1 MTQFDT
7 LKLHLK
13 EVVAQKEALEH
24 ELIKMED
31 AKIGIQ
37 AVCFVLGVFFIA
49 SNAAWFALWNW
60 VR

>member
-1 MTQFDT
+1 MTQLEC

-13 EVVAQKEALEH
+13 EAVAHKEALEH
-24 ELIKMED
+24 ELIKMEG
-31 AKIGIQ
+31 AKIGTQ
-37 AVCFVLGVFFIA
+37 AVCFVLGIFFVA